1 MECGK
6 TTFVYD
12 VADPQYTHSV
22 VCHFLNV
29 NNFKQIDKNGYSYF
43 MQYDA
48 IQGKKFF
55 EFFWQGNRLTIN
67 VYIHTP
73 KKPWP
78 LDEKFTGSV
87 PKQAY
92 KNLLAP
98 LLQQLEQ
105 CKVGTA
111 RQTSGM
117 QMGMPQ
123 QGAEA
128 VLSHFEQQNIEGK
141 NKQAVIGFILAIM
154 GLLLSFL
161 GMMYGLIVYMLV
173 CYFAYNGMSSEKRG
187 LSIAT
192 FIICA
197 LSIVIFVM
205 KLQGAM

>member
-12 VADPQYTHSV
+12 VADPQYTHNV
-22 VCHFLNV
+22 VCNFLNV
-29 NNFKQIDKNGYSYF
+29 NKFKQVEKNGYSYF

-105 CKVGTA
+105 CKAGTS

-117 QMGMPQ
+117 HMDTSQ
-123 QGAEA
+123 QGAQA
-128 VLSHFEQQNIEGK
+128 VLSHFKQKNIEGK
-141 NKQAVIGFILAIM
+141 NKQAVIGFILAII
-154 GLLLSFL
+154 GLLLSCI
-161 GMMYGLIVYMLV
+161 GMMYGWIVYFIV
-173 CYFAYNGMSSEKRG
+173 FYFAYNGMSSEKKG

-192 FIICA
+192 FVLCA
-197 LSIVIFVM
+197 LSILIFVM
-205 KLQGAM
+205 KLQAM